1 MTYGRPGVYISETLI
16 PAPLGATGTAN
27 AAGAAV
33 GAFEKGPET
42 LTLVRSWYDFAKNFG
57 GYNAKYPATFGV
69 AQFFNNGGGELYV
82 KRVLQ
87 SDAVAAYASLPATS
101 GTLATVTALSRGTD
115 GNNLRVQ
122 VTNGPTINSVA
133 TFNLTVY
140 KEVQSAYLYPST
152 SSNTD
157 STNDAVVEQYTGLI
171 TTDVTASNFIETVV
185 NNSSAYIKISGTD
198 TTKTAA
204 TQAASAV
211 VPLTNGSNSAANA
224 YVAASDF
231 STALATDGTSQLD
244 QVDRPLVVFAPEV
257 YAKFY
262 VDQKLQSVTDATAAT
277 AAATATATVHNALV
291 TWANGGQGFA
301 VLDTPPS
308 YGTSAATTYAS
319 TTITTKS
326 SQGALYYP
334 NYYIGDPLGA
344 TGALRKVGPA
354 SAAAGLYISTDKSF
368 GPFKAPAGVQA
379 NVRGALSLERTFSN
393 TDLDTLNSATVP
405 LNAIRNLPGAG
416 IVVMGA
422 RTLLQ
427 DGTAN
432 RYVNMRRSLIY
443 IKKRLRD
450 ITQFAVMQ
458 NNDYKLWAQLS
469 TSITVF
475 LNEYRNQGGLR
486 GISSVSSFY
495 VKVDAENNTPTTIAL
510 GEVHVEVGV
519 ALQYPAEFVVINL
532 SQITAA

>member
-1 MTYGRPGVYISETLI
+1 MTYGRPGVYISETLLA
-16 PAPLGATGTAN
+16 APIGSTGTAD

-42 LTLVRSWYDFAKNFG
+42 LTLVRSWYDFTKNFG

-69 AQFFNNGGGELYV
+69 AQYFNNGGSELYV

-87 SDAVAAYASLPATS
+87 SDAVAAYASLPAS
-101 GTLATVTALSRGTD
+101 VGTFATVTSLTRGTD

-122 VTNGPTINSVA
+122 VTTGPTINGVA

-140 KEVQSAYLYPST
+140 KEIVTQYLGT
-152 SSNTD
+152 ANTD
-157 STNDAVVEQYTGLI
+157 STNDIVLEQYTGLI
-171 TTDVTASNFIETVV
+171 GSDVTSSSFIETVV
-185 NNSSAYIKISGTD
+185 NNASAYIKVSGTD
-198 TTKTAA
+198 TTKTPT

-211 VPLTNGSNSAANA
+211 IPLTNGSNSAANA
-224 YVAASDF
+224 YIAASDF

-262 VDQKLQSVTDATAAT
+262 VDQKLQAVSDATAAT

-291 TWANGGQGFA
+291 TWANSGQGFA
-301 VLDTPPS
+301 VIDTPPS
-308 YGTSAATTYAS
+308 YGTSAALTYAS

-334 NYYIGDPLGA
+334 NYYIGDPLGS

-354 SAAAGLYISTDKSF
+354 SAAAGLYMSTDKSS
-368 GPFKAPAGVQA
+368 GPFKAPAGIQA
-379 NVRGALSLERTFSN
+379 NIRGAISLERNFSN
-393 TDLDTLNSATVP
+393 TDLDSLNSATVP
-405 LNAIRNLPGAG
+405 LNAIRNIPGAG
-416 IVVMGA
+416 VVVMGA

-432 RYVNMRRSLIY
+432 RYVNMRRSLIF

-450 ITQFAVMQ
+450 LTQFAVMQ
-458 NNDYKLWAQLS
+458 NNDYKLWAQLQ
-469 TSITVF
+469 TVITVF

-486 GISSVSSFY
+486 GLTAAQSFY
-495 VKVDAENNTPTTIAL
+495 IKVDSENNTPTTIAL

-532 SQITAA
+532 SQITGV